1 MNPPL
6 NRSSLPRPSGLPRP
20 SRLPVAQSLFE
31 PPVPKIPSSCK
42 RNVTAVRPRAA
53 RDAVI
58 DPASSGGNNIK
69 TSKSENLE
77 EARIGDSIG
86 SPGEL
91 ESRQETVGNGDGPTI
106 DKEARRRPRPSLSDR
121 TIETLSQI
129 PPSPSPR
136 RRRSS
141 FFPSESP
148 AATPSRPKSSLS
160 RSRPATSHGQRPPI
174 PPIPS
179 MAPRATSPIKRP
191 TSTVSTKTT
200 PNRRAVSSYVPKSLP
215 HTSNTIKG
223 IFDTTPS
230 KTSRPTNS
238 TVLRSANGNSISK
251 STSKPIGA
259 SKTYAARS
267 SQPRPVVGDAFV
279 KPAMPSKGAK
289 SSNFARRDLSS
300 TSADS
305 APSID
310 SHFVLS
316 PTSHVSSRT
325 SQASNDGNTQQKVTE
340 SPQSKSSAALR
351 EAIAKAKAERRKAAG
366 RPESRSGDYKADDRA
381 NVPATS
387 DSLVFRK
394 RIDQARIDGRLNIA
408 AMGLSEFPREVLT
421 MYDLDTLNTSSGA
434 WYESV
439 DIRRLNAA
447 ENELQDI
454 DEMFPDRSAEELRH
468 EDDETEG
475 TIFGGL
481 EILDLHGNS
490 LQHVPVGLRQLQHLT
505 ILNLSKNRLSNDS
518 VGTLSQITSLKE
530 LRIAEN
536 ALKGTLPEVLYG
548 LRGLEILDVHGNAIS
563 ELSDGIRDL
572 GNLRI
577 LDMASNQL
585 RSFPLQAIE
594 NLPLSELNL
603 GRNRLAGSLFSPG
616 FAGLSF
622 LKSLDVSGNALT
634 SICDDGPLDMPQLHS
649 FYASDNRLT
658 TLPDISGWTNLT
670 VLSASNNNVAV
681 LPEGM
686 TSLTKLRNIDF
697 TGNNLKKLDDQIGMM
712 EDLTSLTIAN
722 NPMRERRFLSM
733 ATDDI
738 KRELR
743 NRLVP
748 AESQESLENPD
759 PDTEYRSH
767 DVSAGAALPVIWQ
780 LKPGGVLDRS
790 STSLHSISAS
800 ELEHLQPDSVR
811 SFIAHHNL
819 LSSIPTSIILLAS
832 NLSTLDLSHNKLS
845 GTAYLS
851 EQLVLPRLRDL
862 NLASN
867 TITSLIP
874 LSTFL
879 AAPQLQS
886 LKVSYNR
893 LTAIPA
899 LRSTYPDLAT
909 LLASDNAISELR
921 VDSVRGLQVC
931 DVSRNNIAHLEP
943 RLGLLEGEE
952 LRMLGVEGNCFR
964 VPRRDVVDNGTG
976 AILRWLRDRIPLE

>member
-20 SRLPVAQSLFE
+20 SRLPVAQSVFE
-31 PPVPKIPSSCK
+31 PPVPKIPSSYK
-42 RNVTAVRPRAA
+42 RDGTAVRPRAA
-53 RDAVI
+53 REAVI
-58 DPASSGGNNIK
+58 DPVNAGGDNIR
-69 TSKSENLE
+69 TSTSENLE
-77 EARIGDSIG
+77 EARIRDNTGL
-86 SPGEL
+86 PGEL
-91 ESRQETVGNGDGPTI
+91 ESKQEDVGNGDGPTK

-121 TIETLSQI
+121 TVETLSQI

-148 AATPSRPKSSLS
+148 AVTPSRPKSSLS

-174 PPIPS
+174 PPMPPI
-179 MAPRATSPIKRP
+179 APRATSPIKRP
-191 TSTVSTKTT
+191 SSTVSTKTT
-200 PNRRAVSSYVPKSLP
+200 PNRRAISSYVPKSLP
-215 HTSNTIKG
+215 HTSNSIKG
-223 IFDTTPS
+223 IVDTTPS
-230 KTSRPTNS
+230 KPSRPTHDS
-238 TVLRSANGNSISK
+238 VLRSANANPISK
-251 STSKPIGA
+251 STSKPLGA
-259 SKTYAARS
+259 SKTYAARFS
-267 SQPRPVVGDAFV
+267 KPRPVVGDAFV
-279 KPAMPSKGAK
+279 KPAMPSKGGK
-289 SSNFARRDLSS
+289 TSNIARRDLSS

-305 APSID
+305 APSTD
-310 SHFVLS
+310 SRFVLS
-316 PTSHVSSRT
+316 PTSHASSRT
-325 SQASNDGNTQQKVTE
+325 SQASHDGNTQQKVTE

-351 EAIAKAKAERRKAAG
+351 EAIAKAKAQRRKAAE
-366 RPESRSGDYKADDRA
+366 RPGSHAGDHKANDHDTLS
-381 NVPATS
+381 ATS
-387 DSLVFRK
+387 DSLVLRK
-394 RIDQARIDGRLNIA
+394 RIDQARTDGRLNIA

-447 ENELQDI
+447 ENEFQDL

-468 EDDETEG
+468 EDDETKG

-481 EILDLHGNS
+481 EMLDLHGNL

-505 ILNLSKNRLSNDS
+505 ILNLSKNRLSSDS
-518 VGTLSQITSLKE
+518 IGTISQITSLKE

-536 ALKGTLPEVLYG
+536 ALKGTLPEALYE
-548 LRGLEILDVHGNAIS
+548 LRDLEILDVHGNAIP
-563 ELSDGIRDL
+563 ELSDGLRDI
-572 GNLRI
+572 GNLRV
-577 LDMASNQL
+577 LDIGSNQL
-585 RSFPLQAIE
+585 RSFPLKAIK
-594 NLPLSELNL
+594 NLPLTELNL
-603 GRNRLAGSLFSPG
+603 GRNRLAGSLFPPG
-616 FAGLSF
+616 FAGLPL

-634 SICDDGPLDMPQLHS
+634 SICDDGTLSMPQLHS
-649 FYASDNRLT
+649 FYAGENRLT
-658 TLPDISGWTNLT
+658 NLPDISGWTNLT
-670 VLSASNNNVAV
+670 ILSVGNNNIAV
-681 LPEGM
+681 FPEGM
-686 TSLTKLRNIDF
+686 TSLTELRNVDF

-712 EDLTSLTIAN
+712 EDLTALTIAN
-722 NPMRERRFLSM
+722 NPLRERRFLSM

-743 NRLVP
+743 NRLLP
-748 AESQESLENPD
+748 TEQQEPLDNPD
-759 PDTEYRSH
+759 QDLEYGSH
-767 DVSAGAALPVIWQ
+767 DVSAGAAPPVTWQ
-780 LKPGGVLDRS
+780 LKAGGILDRS
-790 STSLHSISAS
+790 STSLHSISAL

-819 LSSIPTSIILLAS
+819 LSSIPTSTFLLAS

-845 GTAYLS
+845 GTSYLS

-867 TITSLIP
+867 TLTSFTP
-874 LSTFL
+874 LSRFL
-879 AAPQLQS
+879 SAPQLQS
-886 LKVSYNR
+886 LNVSYNR
-893 LTAIPA
+893 LTSIPA

-909 LLASDNAISELR
+909 LLVSDNAISELR

-943 RLGLLEGEE
+943 ALGLLEGEG

-964 VPRRDVVDNGTG
+964 VPRREVVDNGTG